1 MPSVQNIN
9 DPIKN
14 RKIVN
19 LCSMDSDSKWLIKN
33 MADKVYVLKPTEICE
48 KIKNGE
54 IDTIFFRASEKS
66 TDGFKIMGQ
75 LLKDSKLKESG
86 CRVIVIDE
94 TIEDDLIN
102 YVYERMDNL
111 LNFLGFNKETLAIEG
126 ENCIVYN

>member
-1 MPSVQNIN
+1 MPSIQNLH

-33 MADKVYVLKPTEICE
+33 MANKVYVLRPTEISE

-54 IDTIFFRASEKS
+54 VDTIFFRASENS

-75 LLKDSKLKESG
+75 LLKDSRLKENG
-86 CRVIVIDE
+86 CRLIIIDE
-94 TIEDDLIN
+94 TLENDLIN

-111 LNFLGFNKETLAIEG
+111 LKFLGFDKEVLAVQG